1 MFSWLCVSIDRLV
14 FARPVTNISLRV
26 LLLLLLISP
35 LSPIDNSY
43 PLPLSGRCLAT
54 EGTQPYTHTV
64 VRGPCSRWTPL
75 AHSGRGLRTDTTP
88 PPPTSTCA
96 SGASSATAPGHP
108 KGMKREADGDM
119 GSPLK
124 RSRSGDDVDVRILI
138 PSKVAGSV
146 IGKGGHNITKLR
158 TEYKASITVPDCP
171 GPERILT
178 ICSDLDTALQV
189 VTEVIPCLEDIPSRS
204 GSPEDDEV
212 DIRLLV
218 HQSQAGCIIGKSGFK
233 IKELREKTG
242 ARIKIYTNCCPQSTD
257 RVVQISGRPST
268 CIDCIREIVTLVK
281 NSPIKGLN
289 NAYDPHNF
297 DDFYAQE
304 YGGYG
309 DGNKGMGGMGGG
321 MRGGGGMG
329 GPPPPPN
336 MGGGRGNRFGGPP
349 GGGGMG
355 GPPGGPPPPPPP
367 GPMGGLRGGMSG
379 PPPGG
384 RPMPPSRGGYSG
396 GRPGGFAGGPGNVPS
411 QNMIAKTST
420 QVTIP
425 KDLAGAIIG
434 KGGARIRKIRS
445 DSGAG
450 ITIDEPLHGSNDR
463 VITITGSHNQIQMA
477 QYLLQQSVRENAGH
491 MF

>member
-1 MFSWLCVSIDRLV
+1 
-14 FARPVTNISLRV
+14 
-26 LLLLLLISP
+26 
-35 LSPIDNSY
+35 
-43 PLPLSGRCLAT
+43 
-54 EGTQPYTHTV
+54 
-64 VRGPCSRWTPL
+64 
-75 AHSGRGLRTDTTP
+75 
-88 PPPTSTCA
+88 
-96 SGASSATAPGHP
+96 
-108 KGMKREADGDM
+108 MKREADGDM

-297 DDFYAQE
+297 DDFYAHE

-309 DGNKGMGGMGGG
+309 DGNSGKGVGGMGGMGGG

-477 QYLLQQSVRENAGH
+477 QYLLQQSVCIADTSNNYS
-491 MF
+491 